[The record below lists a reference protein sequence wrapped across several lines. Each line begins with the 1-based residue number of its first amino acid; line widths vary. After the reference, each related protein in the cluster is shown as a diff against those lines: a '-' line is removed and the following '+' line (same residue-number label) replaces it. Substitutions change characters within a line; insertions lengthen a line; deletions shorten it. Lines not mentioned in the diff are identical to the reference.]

1 MVKVLKS
8 VVARGV
14 PFDTTEN
21 TFSSTNVQDAIEEI
35 GASASPGYG
44 FGRQGNVGNNTWLLR
59 SGGVP
64 SNKTGVEVSIT
75 NPVLSRIDIGN
86 ENINTF
92 DVSIYEHEGDE
103 INLTLLATVSVVS
116 ARSATFDES
125 NFGTIN
131 ITSGRQVAVRVTSGS
146 AQNLGVDITLK
157 GSS

>member
-14 PFDTTEN
+14 PFDTNGN

-44 FGRQGNVGNNTWLLR
+44 FGRQGNVGTNTWLLR

-86 ENINTF
+86 ENVNTF
-92 DVSIYEHEGDE
+92 EVSIYEHEGDE

-116 ARSATFDES
+116 SRSATFDES
-125 NFGTIN
+125 NFGTVN